1 MEPDREKRKMTIR
14 RIGVGKRLSEA
25 VVHGDRVYLA
35 GQVAEDASQ
44 PIRGQ
49 AEQILGQIDA
59 LLAEAGT
66 DKSKLLFVQIWLAD
80 MNDFAAFNEVWDAW
94 IDPANPPARAC
105 VQSPL
110 VKPEWKAEVQ
120 VTAAI

>member
-1 MEPDREKRKMTIR
+1 MAIKRL
-14 RIGVGKRLSEA
+14 GVGKRLSEA
-25 VVHGDRVYLA
+25 VVHGDRVFLA

-44 PIRGQ
+44 PIKGQ
-49 AEQILGQIDA
+49 AQQILGQIDA

-66 DKSKLLFVQIWLAD
+66 DKSKLIFVQIWLAD
-80 MNDFAAFNEVWDAW
+80 MKDYDAFNEVWDAW
-94 IDPANPPARAC
+94 VDKANLPARAC

-120 VTAAI
+120 ATAAI

>member
-1 MEPDREKRKMTIR
+1 MEQGMTIR
-14 RIGVGKRLSEA
+14 RLGVGKRLSEA
-25 VVHGDRVYLA
+25 VVHGDRVFLA
-35 GQVAEDASQ
+35 GQVAEDASA

-49 AEQILGQIDA
+49 AQQILAQIDA

-66 DKSKLLFVQIWLAD
+66 DKSKLIFVQIWLAD
-80 MNDFAAFNEVWDAW
+80 MNDYGVFNEVWDAW
-94 IDPANPPARAC
+94 VDPQNLPARAC

>member
-1 MEPDREKRKMTIR
+1 MTIR
-14 RIGVGKRLSEA
+14 RLGVGKRLSEA
-25 VVHGDRVYLA
+25 VVHGDRVFLA

-44 PIRGQ
+44 PIEGQ
-49 AEQILGQIDA
+49 ARQIMSQIDA

-66 DKSKLLFVQIWLAD
+66 SKSKLIFVQIWLAD
-80 MNDFAAFNEVWDAW
+80 MGDYDAFNAVWDAW
-94 IDPANPPARAC
+94 VDPRNLPARAC

>member
-1 MEPDREKRKMTIR
+1 MTIR
-14 RIGVGKRLSEA
+14 RIGIGKRLSEA

-66 DKSKLLFVQIWLAD
+66 DKSKLLFAQIWLAD
-80 MNDFAAFNEVWDAW
+80 MNDFAAFNEVWDTW

>member
-1 MEPDREKRKMTIR
+1 MSGMTITR
-14 RIGVGKRLSEA
+14 LGVGKRLSEA

-35 GQVAEDASQ
+35 GQVAEDASA

-49 AEQILGQIDA
+49 AKQILTQIDR

-66 DKSKLLFVQIWLAD
+66 DKSKLIFVQIWLAD
-80 MNDFAAFNEVWDAW
+80 MGDYAAFNEVWDAW
-94 IDPANPPARAC
+94 VDPANLPARAC
-105 VQSPL
+105 VQSALAQPG
-110 VKPEWKAEVQ
+110 WKAEVQ